1 MGIRSPVHSFT
12 PCFVIC
18 DTWPG
23 WLAGLPSFGFQC
35 THLVSSNPSAAWLS
49 LMLRPHPGYLL
60 LRLHPHSLPSELSLY
75 QYGFMQGSS
84 QLAQFCPTFSSIN
97 FIYNLDFAQ
106 VIAPLS
112 HFSPLTLAHFD
123 YGGVTWAEWK
133 FFSSGSLTQ
142 PPPCPRLK
150 NVLYTI
156 SLTAHAKYHRSNQQL
171 RSRIMN
177 HHWRYAGLTATKP

>member
-18 DTWPG
+18 NTWPS
-23 WLAGLPSFGFQC
+23 WLAVLPSFGFQC
-35 THLVSSNPSAAWLS
+35 THLVFSNPSAAWLS
-49 LMLRPHPGYLL
+49 LMLRPHPGCLL

-84 QLAQFCPTFSSIN
+84 RLAQFCPTFSSIN
-97 FIYNLDFAQ
+97 FIYNLDFGQ
-106 VIAPLS
+106 VIAPLP
-112 HFSPLTLAHFD
+112 HFSPLTLAHFY
-123 YGGVTWAEWK
+123 YGGLHGVN
-133 FFSSGSLTQ
+133 GNSLVQ
-142 PPPCPRLK
+142 ARLHNPPCPRLK

-156 SLTAHAKYHRSNQQL
+156 SLTAHAKYHRSNPQL